1 MKKNK
6 RLALRIKKFKLEL
19 QKYKEGNLSEE
30 EFSKFLSNEIGFIK
44 KNVIE
49 IYEAELKKDEKE
61 VEILKSIK
69 HKIIHNI
76 SLEKKEKEILLSIIG

>member
-6 RLALRIKKFKLEL
+6 RLALRINKFKQEL
-19 QKYKEGNLSEE
+19 QKYKSGDLTDE
-30 EFSKFLSNEIGFIK
+30 EFSKLLSSEINFIK
-44 KNVIE
+44 KGVIE

-69 HKIIHNI
+69 YKIINNI
-76 SLEKKEKEILLSIIG
+76 TLENQEKEVLLSIIG